1 MDLQPGLR
9 VIRNHESSLALA
21 LGHTIKGTAASA
33 SASELDSG
41 LGGEEERV
49 VFGLVIHPAAA
60 EQAHGF
66 VGRRR
71 EGEYDSSCVDGVAWE
86 ILVHLILS
94 HSFFE
99 PLY

>member
-1 MDLQPGLR
+1 MNLLLPWLWDTPSKELPLQHL
-9 VIRNHESSLALA
+9 HLSL
-21 LGHTIKGTAASA
+21 TR
-33 SASELDSG
+33 G

-71 EGEYDSSCVDGVAWE
+71 EGKYDSSCVDGVAWE

-99 PLY
+99 QLY